1 MNIKYNYRSTIR
13 AACRYLWKNTFNFS
27 LMSIPTGKLVIIG
40 GAVDLGTNISALEN
54 IKQPDH
60 LRFFEHG
67 ILKRIITESATENP
81 VVEVVTTASQIPE
94 LVGAEYIKAF
104 NQLDVENVNVLDI
117 RSRED
122 AANPACL
129 ARIKKADVVMFTG
142 GDQLRLSSIFGGTEF
157 LFILKDRYL
166 HDYLLI
172 AGTSAGAAAASAN
185 MIYRGQSN
193 EAMIKG
199 EVQITAGLGF
209 IDSVIIDTHFVQR
222 GRIGRLFYAVAS
234 NPGILGIGL
243 GEDAGLLITEGK
255 TMEAIG
261 SGLTIVVE
269 GRDIIE
275 TNIYNVEMGTPVSV
289 ENLKVHVMSIYDK
302 FDLQQHKLFINK
314 TAKVLNN
321 HALNIPDND
330 Y

>member
-1 MNIKYNYRSTIR
+1 MI
-13 AACRYLWKNTFNFS
+13 
-27 LMSIPTGKLVIIG
+27 IPKGKLVIIG
-40 GAVDLGTNISALEN
+40 GAVDLGTNISDLEN
-54 IKQPDH
+54 IKKPDH
-60 LRFFEHG
+60 LQFFEHG
-67 ILKRIITESATENP
+67 ILKRIITEAATENP
-81 VVEVVTTASQIPE
+81 KVEVVTTASQIPE

-104 NQLDVENVNVLDI
+104 NQLNVENVNVLDI
-117 RSRED
+117 RSREE
-122 AANPACL
+122 AARPNYL
-129 ARIKKADVVMFTG
+129 ERIKNADVVMFTG

-157 LFILKDRYL
+157 LAILKDRYL
-166 HDYLLI
+166 HENFLV

-255 TMEAIG
+255 MMEAIG
-261 SGLTIVVE
+261 SGLTIVVD
-269 GRDIIE
+269 GRNIIE
-275 TNIYNVEMGTPVSV
+275 TNIYNVELGMPVSV

-302 FDLQQHKLFINK
+302 FDLRQHKLFINQ
-314 TAKVLNN
+314 AVR
-321 HALNIPDND
+321 AVSVEIPDND
-330 Y
+330 K

>member
-1 MNIKYNYRSTIR
+1 MI
-13 AACRYLWKNTFNFS
+13 
-27 LMSIPTGKLVIIG
+27 IPKGKLVIIG

-60 LRFFEHG
+60 LQFFERG
-67 ILKRIITESATENP
+67 ILKRIIVESAHPENP
-81 VVEVVTTASQIPE
+81 LVEVITTASQIPE
-94 LVGAEYIKAF
+94 LVGEEYIQAF
-104 NQLDVENVNVLDI
+104 NQLNVKNVNVLDI

-122 AANPACL
+122 AANTAYL
-129 ARIKKADVVMFTG
+129 ERIEKADVVMFTG

-157 LFILKDRYL
+157 LAILKDRYF
-166 HDYLLI
+166 HDHLLI

-185 MIYRGQSN
+185 MIYRGESN

-255 TMEAIG
+255 VMEAIG
-261 SGLTIVVE
+261 SGLTIVVD
-269 GRDIIE
+269 GRNIIE

-302 FDLQQHKLFINK
+302 FDLRQHKLFINH
-314 TAKVLNN
+314 AIKVVNDLSLNM
-321 HALNIPDND
+321 PDND
-330 Y
+330 

>member
-1 MNIKYNYRSTIR
+1 MI
-13 AACRYLWKNTFNFS
+13 
-27 LMSIPTGKLVIIG
+27 IPKGKLVIIG
-40 GAVDLGTNISALEN
+40 GAVDLGTNISELEN
-54 IKQPDH
+54 IKKPDY
-60 LRFFEHG
+60 LQFFEHG
-67 ILKRIITESATENP
+67 ILKRIITESARTENSA
-81 VVEVVTTASQIPE
+81 VEVVTTASQIPE
-94 LVGAEYIKAF
+94 LVGEEYIKAF
-104 NQLDVENVNVLDI
+104 NQLHVENVNVLDI

-122 AANPACL
+122 AARPDYL
-129 ARIKKADVVMFTG
+129 ERIKQADVVMFTG
-142 GDQLRLSSIFGGTEF
+142 GDQLRLSSIFGGTGF
-157 LFILKDRYL
+157 LNILKDRYL
-166 HDYLLI
+166 HEELLV

-193 EAMIKG
+193 DAMIKG

-261 SGLTIVVE
+261 SGLTIVVD
-269 GRDIIE
+269 GRNIIE
-275 TNIYNVEMGTPVSV
+275 TNIYDVEMGHPVSV

-302 FDLQQHKLFINK
+302 FDLLQHKLFINK
-314 TAKVLNN
+314 AAKAATSLPVT
-321 HALNIPDND
+321 IPESNK
-330 Y
+330 